1 MSFACTLPQEVE
13 AFLEAGKLGSGRV
26 GYLRHFLPAVPT
38 RDGLNIPSEELNG
51 GYPRHSTREA
61 DVCSQAAGERSA
73 LSLLLAKLCTRESRH
88 VGVYSPGSPDC
99 RCCETEDCFTM
110 IQYAV

>member
-1 MSFACTLPQEVE
+1 MSFACTLPLEVE

-26 GYLRHFLPAVPT
+26 VVTFVTFLPAVPT

-73 LSLLLAKLCTRESRH
+73 L
-88 VGVYSPGSPDC
+88 
-99 RCCETEDCFTM
+99 
-110 IQYAV
+110 